1 MIDTTWLKTFPE
13 LKHMDTLLREKLLSH
28 ARELDAPAGHVLF
41 RDGDDCK
48 GYVMVITGS
57 VRVQK
62 MDAQGREIVLYRVE
76 AGQTCMLTTACLL
89 GGKAYPAEGIAEE
102 NTRLALLSANSFT
115 QLMETAV
122 FRRFVMAAIGSR
134 IADLMLLVEDVAF
147 GRMDVRLAR
156 LLLCR
161 SEAGQKNIAATHQD
175 LAIELGT
182 AREVIS
188 RIIKDFERR
197 GWVHLARGEVGVTDA
212 ESLQSLAASDV

>member
-1 MIDTTWLKTFPE
+1 MTDIAWLKAFPE
-13 LKHMDTLLREKLLSH
+13 LNQMDTPLRGKLLSH

-41 RDGDDCK
+41 RDGEDCK
-48 GYVMVITGS
+48 GYVMVISGS

-102 NTRLALLSANSFT
+102 DTRLALLPVDSFT
-115 QLMETAV
+115 QLMEAAV
-122 FRRFVMAAIGSR
+122 FRHFVMAAIGSR

-156 LLLCR
+156 LLLRR
-161 SEAGQKNIAATHQD
+161 SGEGQKPIAATHQD

-197 GWVHLARGEVGVTDA
+197 GWVRLARSKVCVNNT

>member
-1 MIDTTWLKTFPE
+1 MTDMAWLKAFPE
-13 LKHMDTLLREKLLSH
+13 LSQMDAPLRGKLLSH

-41 RDGDDCK
+41 RDGEDCK
-48 GYVMVITGS
+48 GYVMVVSGS

-102 NTRLALLSANSFT
+102 DTRLALLPANSFA
-115 QLMETAV
+115 QLMEAAV

-156 LLLCR
+156 LLLRR
-161 SEAGQKNIAATHQD
+161 SGEGQKPIAATHQD

-197 GWVHLARGEVGVTDA
+197 GWVRLARGEVCVNDT
-212 ESLQSLAASDV
+212 ESLRSLAASDV